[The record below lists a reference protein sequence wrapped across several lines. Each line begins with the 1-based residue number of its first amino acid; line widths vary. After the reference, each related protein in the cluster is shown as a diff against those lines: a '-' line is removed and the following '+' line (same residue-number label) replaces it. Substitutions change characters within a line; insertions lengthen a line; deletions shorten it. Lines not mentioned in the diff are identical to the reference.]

1 MTTREQTILQA
12 AEKLF
17 SERSFDGVGI
27 DAIGKEAGI
36 VGSGVY
42 RHFSSKQEI
51 LATLMDEAIDAMLL
65 HVTATT
71 DDPAADLRALV
82 ETHVRFCLE
91 RARLADIWQREHRVL
106 ENEHQRRFTRR
117 QHQYIEHWVTRLDAR
132 YPGHPREELL
142 ATIRAAHALMSSDT
156 TRRTGSKQAP
166 DLAKLLTSLTLASL
180 EGLRLGA

>member
-1 MTTREQTILQA
+1 MSREQQILQA

-65 HVTATT
+65 HVKATS

-82 ETHVRFCLE
+82 ETHVQLCLD
-91 RARLADIWQREHRVL
+91 RARLADIWQREHHILDSDLR
-106 ENEHQRRFTRR
+106 RRFARR
-117 QHQYIEHWVTRLDAR
+117 QHQYIEHWIARLDAC
-132 YPGHPREELL
+132 YPGHAREVL
-142 ATIRAAHALMSSDT
+142 AAAIRAAHALMSSDT
-156 TRRTGSKQAP
+156 TRRAGSKPPP
-166 DLAKLLTSLTLASL
+166 DLAQLLTSLTLASL
-180 EGLRLGA
+180 DGLRTSD

>member
-1 MTTREQTILQA
+1 MSRDEKILQA

-27 DAIGKEAGI
+27 DAIGTEAGI

-65 HVTATT
+65 HVTEQT
-71 DDPAADLRALV
+71 DDPQADLRTLV
-82 ETHVRFCLE
+82 ETHVRFCLD
-91 RARLADIWQREHRVL
+91 RARLADIWQREHHVL
-106 ENEHQRRFTRR
+106 ESAHLRRFTRR
-117 QHQYIEHWVTRLDAR
+117 QHQYIEHWVVRLDAC
-132 YPGHPREELL
+132 YPGHPREDLV
-142 ATIRAAHALMSSDT
+142 ATVRGVHALMSSDT

-166 DLAKLLTSLTLASL
+166 DLAHLLTSLTLASL
-180 EGLRLGA
+180 EGLRLHI